1 MNCNFYFTGTL
12 RENLGRKIHIDEG
25 EVREFVELLKIGDD
39 IEEYD
44 VDGLDSKIY
53 YENTK
58 VNYELTKKLCLLRIL
73 LARCKIVIIKDTA
86 SFVGMLSIPEILRKY
101 IPNCTIIKI
110 NNKIESAYGCDRVV
124 FMENSV
130 VI

>member
-44 VDGLDSKIY
+44 VDGLDS
-53 YENTK
+53 
-58 VNYELTKKLCLLRIL
+58 IL
-73 LARCKIVIIKDTA
+73 
-86 SFVGMLSIPEILRKY
+86 
-101 IPNCTIIKI
+101 
-110 NNKIESAYGCDRVV
+110 
-124 FMENSV
+124 
-130 VI
+130 